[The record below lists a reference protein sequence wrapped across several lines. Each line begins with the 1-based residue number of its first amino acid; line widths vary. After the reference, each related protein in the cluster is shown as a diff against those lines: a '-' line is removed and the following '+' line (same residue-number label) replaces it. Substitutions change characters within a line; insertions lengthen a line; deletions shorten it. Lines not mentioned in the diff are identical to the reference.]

1 LTLLSAATWNTG
13 ETPVTVPVTE
23 AQSVFDNE
31 LAYWAVLAELF

>member
-1 LTLLSAATWNTG
+1 
-13 ETPVTVPVTE
+13 VTVPVTE